1 MSRETLISLIEVSQ
15 VRIHNDHVPLAS
27 FSSRFVVC
35 LRRHLQVPRE
45 APLPVL
51 ETITRGRPS
60 DMDISRGTVSDLHT
74 LRRSALIFIIISVGS
89 PGTNTS
95 SYKPS
100 SCQSQ
105 PEGLVHSLKVHST
118 SILAYQFP
126 PKSFSPQAM
135 KRSTTTPKADN
146 TKATILCHSDAPALS
161 FINCCQ
167 NDHAQLFV
175 LLQEGRSRN
184 PIRLDSPLTNP
195 NIQVDACT
203 FLDYLP
209 PHCDH

>member
-1 MSRETLISLIEVSQ
+1 
-15 VRIHNDHVPLAS
+15 
-27 FSSRFVVC
+27 
-35 LRRHLQVPRE
+35 
-45 APLPVL
+45 
-51 ETITRGRPS
+51 
-60 DMDISRGTVSDLHT
+60 MDISRGTVSDLYT
-74 LRRSALIFIIISVGS
+74 LRRSALILIIIFVGS
-89 PGTNTS
+89 PGRNTS
-95 SYKPS
+95 YYKPS
-100 SCQSQ
+100 SSQSQ

-135 KRSTTTPKADN
+135 KRSTTAPKVTTPKQQSYG
-146 TKATILCHSDAPALS
+146 TQVQPVLS

-175 LLQEGRSRN
+175 FLFQEGSSRN
-184 PIRLDSPLTNP
+184 PIRLDSPLANP

-203 FLDYLP
+203 SLVYLP